1 MKKPALDAFDR
12 FYIRHFPKSLFAYQY
27 RWVVRIE
34 RWKKQIKAKLNEKVP
49 SICNRNS
56 ISKNGI

>member
-27 RWVVRIE
+27 RWIVRIE
-34 RWKKQIKAKLNEKVP
+34 KFKKKIKNL
-49 SICNRNS
+49 IQ
-56 ISKNGI
+56 